1 MTNKTSKIGQ
11 DLLVNI
17 LSTLP
22 PKSLMRFKCVA
33 KWWHALINDPR
44 FVDKHLSH
52 SLLDDQSTR
61 VLLKRIDEVLIV
73 EENGGIVCYNFRTKK
88 LKNLPIQTAVRI
100 SPRFP
105 PQSYYFPLCKE
116 NHLPVV
122 YVKSMVSI
130 VLVVIALC
138 FVTYLGKSNAATPY
152 DIFQFVQQ
160 SPIVFCLR
168 SGICGNQ
175 PQLYRSIC
183 ILCAGTLFDR
193 NQMNADHNLQLL
205 LSNSWP
211 NFNIRRTNMDFW
223 AHEYNKHG
231 RCSDNKFSQTQ
242 YFHEAYRLWLTYN
255 AQYLFSQTTGI
266 VPGYQYHYIDLESA
280 VQRTIGGKT
289 PLLMCKYDR
298 RIAYLLEVVICFD
311 YNAANPVD
319 CVRTTNC
326 GALVKVLVNVNGTD
340 VAELEAR
347 RPTTRSGLPV
357 ASMQRAMLLRRSRAN
372 KYGFLGG
379 SIQQARQLIWF
390 TYNAQY
396 LFSQTTGIVPGYQ
409 YRYIDLESAIQRT
422 IQNKILLIRC
432 KYDGGIVYLLEV
444 VICFDYNAA
453 NPVDCVR
460 TTNYGAWHCMYMS

>member
-1 MTNKTSKIGQ
+1 MHF
-11 DLLVNI
+11 
-17 LSTLP
+17 
-22 PKSLMRFKCVA
+22 FK
-33 KWWHALINDPR
+33 
-44 FVDKHLSH
+44 
-52 SLLDDQSTR
+52 
-61 VLLKRIDEVLIV
+61 
-73 EENGGIVCYNFRTKK
+73 
-88 LKNLPIQTAVRI
+88 
-100 SPRFP
+100 
-105 PQSYYFPLCKE
+105 
-116 NHLPVV
+116 
-122 YVKSMVSI
+122 I

-175 PQLYRSIC
+175 PVLRHTFTTHGLWLSNFTDPSAP

-326 GALVKVLVNVNGTD
+326 GALVSYSL
-340 VAELEAR
+340 
-347 RPTTRSGLPV
+347 
-357 ASMQRAMLLRRSRAN
+357 
-372 KYGFLGG
+372 
-379 SIQQARQLIWF
+379 
-390 TYNAQY
+390 
-396 LFSQTTGIVPGYQ
+396 
-409 YRYIDLESAIQRT
+409 
-422 IQNKILLIRC
+422 
-432 KYDGGIVYLLEV
+432 
-444 VICFDYNAA
+444 
-453 NPVDCVR
+453 
-460 TTNYGAWHCMYMS
+460 

>member
-122 YVKSMVSI
+122 YVKSMVSF
-130 VLVVIALC
+130 VLVVIALF

-160 SPIVFCLR
+160 SPSVFCLR

-175 PQLYRSIC
+175 PVLRHTFTTHGLWPSNFTDPSAP

-255 AQYLFSQTTGI
+255 AQYIFSQTTGI

-326 GALVKVLVNVNGTD
+326 GALTD
-340 VAELEAR
+340 
-347 RPTTRSGLPV
+347 
-357 ASMQRAMLLRRSRAN
+357 

-409 YRYIDLESAIQRT
+409 YRYIDLESAIQKT
-422 IQNKILLIRC
+422 IQNKIPLLRC

-460 TTNYGAWHCMYMS
+460 TTNCGAWHCMYMR

>member
-61 VLLKRIDEVLIV
+61 VLLKRIDEVLTVEGNGGLPMWKSDEVLTV

-88 LKNLPIQTAVRI
+88 LKNLPIQSAVRI
-100 SPRFP
+100 NPIFP
-105 PQSYYFPLCKE
+105 PQPYYLPLCKA
-116 NHLPVV
+116 NHSPIV
-122 YVKSMVSI
+122 YVKSMI

-160 SPIVFCLR
+160 SPYVFCLGN
-168 SGICGNQ
+168 GICGN
-175 PQLYRSIC
+175 PPVLRHTFTTHGLWPSNFTDPSAS

-193 NQMNADHNLQLL
+193 KQLSEML
-205 LSNSWP
+205 E
-211 NFNIRRTNMDFW
+211 
-223 AHEYNKHG
+223 HEYNKHG

-242 YFHEAYRLWLTYN
+242 YFHEAHRLWLTYN

-266 VPGYQYHYIDLESA
+266 VPGHQYDYIDLESA
-280 VQRTIGGKT
+280 IRRTIGGKT
-289 PLLMCKYDR
+289 PLLMCKYDG
-298 RIAYLLEVVICFD
+298 RIVYLQEVVICFD

-326 GALVKVLVNVNGTD
+326 GALVSYSL
-340 VAELEAR
+340 
-347 RPTTRSGLPV
+347 
-357 ASMQRAMLLRRSRAN
+357 
-372 KYGFLGG
+372 
-379 SIQQARQLIWF
+379 
-390 TYNAQY
+390 
-396 LFSQTTGIVPGYQ
+396 
-409 YRYIDLESAIQRT
+409 
-422 IQNKILLIRC
+422 
-432 KYDGGIVYLLEV
+432 
-444 VICFDYNAA
+444 
-453 NPVDCVR
+453 
-460 TTNYGAWHCMYMS
+460 